1 MYRLRQTDERVFL
14 QIRRRDSLNTDGSGS
29 GIKPFEI
36 VPARLGSLDM
46 LHILVVDD
54 DPLVSQMVQIWL
66 RQQGFEVVS
75 ADGAASG
82 LAALE
87 RQRFDL
93 MIIDI
98 FMPHMQGFESVRL
111 FHGSAPDVPMIA
123 ISGYAFAES
132 HSPAPDFL
140 RMALA
145 LGATRCLRKPFKP
158 RTLLAVIDECIVE
171 SKVRPVRIGP
181 PQAVADIA
189 RPESPS
195 AGS

>member
-1 MYRLRQTDERVFL
+1 MLR
-14 QIRRRDSLNTDGSGS
+14 
-29 GIKPFEI
+29 
-36 VPARLGSLDM
+36 
-46 LHILVVDD
+46 ILVVDD
-54 DPLVSQMVQIWL
+54 DPLVSQTVQLWL
-66 RQQGFEVVS
+66 RQQGFDVVT

-87 RQRFDL
+87 QSQFDL

-98 FMPHMQGFESVRL
+98 FMPHMHGFDSVRL
-111 FHGSAPDVPMIA
+111 FHRSAPSVPLIA

-158 RTLLAVIDECIVE
+158 RTLLAVIDECLVE
-171 SKVRPVRIGP
+171 TRTRSGMAGLDMAGKMAASRASGIETRKA
-181 PQAVADIA
+181 AVSHHT
-189 RPESPS
+189 EN
-195 AGS
+195 